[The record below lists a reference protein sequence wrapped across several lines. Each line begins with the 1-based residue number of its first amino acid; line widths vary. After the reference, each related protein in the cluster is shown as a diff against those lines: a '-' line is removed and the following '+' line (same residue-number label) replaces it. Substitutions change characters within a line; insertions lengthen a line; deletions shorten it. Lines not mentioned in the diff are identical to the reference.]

1 MRFRDE
7 SLLWYAGLVA
17 QRPRSA
23 SALRGILR
31 DYFMLRVEIDQ
42 CLGSWYALEDADRSY
57 LSMELERNQLGV
69 GAFIGEEVWDQQ
81 ARFRIRL
88 GPLTLEQFLDFLPG
102 GSAMGRL
109 VDWTTFLAG
118 QAAVFDVQLVLA
130 ADEIPY
136 CCLDDERADAPRLGW
151 MGWLKTEEFRTDAG
165 DAVFLWRN

>member
-1 MRFRDE
+1 
-7 SLLWYAGLVA
+7 
-17 QRPRSA
+17 
-23 SALRGILR
+23 
-31 DYFMLRVEIDQ
+31 
-42 CLGSWYALEDADRSY
+42 
-57 LSMELERNQLGV
+57 MELERNQLGI

-88 GPLTLEQFLDFLPG
+88 GPLTLEQFLEFLPG
-102 GSAMGRL
+102 GGAMGRL